1 LEAWVDGEVGGIRD
15 VVRGG
20 EPLCLCS
27 RAIEVN
33 QDFAFLV
40 RGGVNDPEGSAEDQ
54 IVQQLGSRRRD
65 VEVVDVGDVGR
76 RGFIIRTASLP
87 ENPRLIN
94 DESSYKI
101 VS

>member
-1 LEAWVDGEVGGIRD
+1 MEAWVDGEVGGIRD

-20 EPLCLCS
+20 EPPCPCS
-27 RAIEVN
+27 LAIEAN

-54 IVQQLGSRRRD
+54 IVQQLRSRRRD
-65 VEVVDVGDVGR
+65 AEVGDVGR

-87 ENPRLIN
+87 ENTRLIN
-94 DESSYKI
+94 DESSCKI